1 MSDALHDRIKGAV
14 YGAAIGDAL
23 GSAFEF
29 LDSARIER
37 ELGRPMALHYR
48 EALPGSLLYPR
59 EPGIPTD
66 DTAMALALV
75 QALAEEGPTEH
86 SIARHF
92 STHLERGGTFGDLFW
107 RGGPGGACMAML
119 SQLRAG
125 AAPFEGVDPNAGGNG
140 GAMRAYPCAVY
151 RNRTHVAEVA
161 ALQTALS
168 HGHPSA
174 IAAAQVVALVV
185 HEALYTATL
194 PLAFPD
200 EVQDDRM
207 RSAWLRMRVG
217 AKAGTRLPRHLLDVD
232 MAGWNTVAAAHAI
245 ASLYPND
252 PQTAIGMAAASG
264 KDTDTVASIVGA
276 MLGSANGFS
285 SLPQRWIDGL
295 TVRDALDTAT
305 GQLYEIART

>member
-1 MSDALHDRIKGAV
+1 MTGGLHDRIKGAV

-48 EALPGSLLYPR
+48 DALPGSLLYPR
-59 EPGIPTD
+59 GPGIPTD
-66 DTAMALALV
+66 DTAMVLALV
-75 QALAEEGPTEH
+75 RALAEEAPSAQ

-92 STHLERGGTFGDLFW
+92 ITDLERGGMFGDLFW
-107 RGGPGGACMAML
+107 EGGPGGACIAML
-119 SQLRAG
+119 SQLRGG
-125 AAPFEGVDPNAGGNG
+125 AAPFEGIDPNAGGNG

-151 RNRTHVAEVA
+151 RNRERVAEIA
-161 ALQTALS
+161 AVQAALS
-168 HGHPSA
+168 HGHSSA

-185 HEALYTATL
+185 HDALYTGTL

-217 AKAGTRLPRHLLDVD
+217 SKAGARLPRHLLDVD

-245 ASLYPND
+245 AALYPND

-264 KDTDTVASIVGA
+264 RDTDTVASIVGA
-276 MLGSANGFS
+276 MVGAANGFT
-285 SLPQRWIDGL
+285 SLPQRWVKGL
-295 TVRDALDTAT
+295 TLRDELDEAANT
-305 GQLYEIART
+305 LCEIARR